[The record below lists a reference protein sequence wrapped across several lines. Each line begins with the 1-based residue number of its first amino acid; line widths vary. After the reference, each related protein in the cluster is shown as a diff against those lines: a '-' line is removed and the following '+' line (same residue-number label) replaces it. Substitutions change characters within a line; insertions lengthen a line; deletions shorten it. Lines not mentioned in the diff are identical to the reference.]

1 MTKFD
6 IMGVKLSRN
15 PTIEIGPVTNIQS
28 KLDIIGVKLSKDSS
42 IQQGPAR
49 NGGVLE
55 NSKGMVICTF
65 F

>member
-6 IMGVKLSRN
+6 LMAVKLSRN
-15 PTIEIGPVTNIQS
+15 PKIEIGPVTNIQS
-28 KLDIIGVKLSKDSS
+28 KLEIIGVKLSKDSS

-49 NGGVLE
+49 NGCVLE
-55 NSKGMVICTF
+55 SSNGMVICTF